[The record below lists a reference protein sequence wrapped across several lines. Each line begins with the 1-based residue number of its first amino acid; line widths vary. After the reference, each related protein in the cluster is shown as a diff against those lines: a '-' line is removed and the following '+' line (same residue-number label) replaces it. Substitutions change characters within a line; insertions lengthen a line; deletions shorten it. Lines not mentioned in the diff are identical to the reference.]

1 MSLEK
6 IDELKSLL
14 DQLRVE
20 YEKFEIKGNAVAG
33 TRARKLLQDVKSG
46 AQELREAIQGRKR
59 EKEMLGE

>member
-33 TRARKLLQDVKSG
+33 THARKLLQDVKSG